1 MEVAMKRRHM
11 PYLLSLLMKHIASRE
26 AIRQIHAQL
35 IFNGIHSTGMS
46 MTIWNYLF
54 RHYSLGSSPKEAVLL
69 FKNFQ
74 LLHLPIISFDSYSY
88 SFLIKACTNLEQPT
102 LGTQVHGLTVKAG
115 FEHHIYV
122 QTALVNM
129 YSVCGYLVEAQQ
141 VFDEMPE
148 RNSVT
153 WNALITGLTK
163 WGQIGLAYSLFDRM
177 PSQNVVSW
185 TGIID
190 GYSRLNQH
198 KQALALF
205 RTMVV
210 DKAIKP
216 TEVTILAI
224 FPSIRNLGCL
234 ECCQLIHSYGE
245 KSGFNE
251 CDIRVTNS
259 LIDAYA
265 KCGCIESAVK
275 VFHGI
280 TCEKRNLVS
289 WTSIISGF
297 AMHGMGKHAAD
308 SFKRMEDEC
317 LMPNRVTF
325 LSILNACSHGGL
337 VEEGL
342 EFFRKMLN
350 ECQVVPDIKH
360 YGCLIDMLGREG
372 RLEEA
377 EMIALQIPT
386 EIANVV
392 IWRTLL
398 GACSFHGNI
407 QIAER
412 VMRKI
417 LEMERRYGG
426 DYVLLSNIYAGFCR
440 FVDAEGVR
448 RLMDESNASKV
459 PGLSHSLDHSL
470 GQVVIGVNYTPN
482 LQSCARFLHGK
493 YPKKIFW
500 L

>member
-1 MEVAMKRRHM
+1 MKRRRM

-26 AIRQIHAQL
+26 AIRKIHAQL
-35 IFNGIHSTGMS
+35 IFNGIHCTGMS

-54 RHYSLGSSPKEAVLL
+54 RHYSLGSSPEEAVLL
-69 FKNFQ
+69 FKYLQ
-74 LLHLPIISFDSYSY
+74 LLHLPIISFDNYSY
-88 SFLIKACTNLEQPT
+88 SFFIKACTNLEQPT
-102 LGTQVHGLTVKAG
+102 LGTQVYGLTVKAS
-115 FEHHIYV
+115 FDHHIYV

-129 YSVCGYLVEAQQ
+129 YSVFGCLVKAQQ

-153 WNALITGLTK
+153 WNAFITGLTK
-163 WGQIGLAYSLFDRM
+163 WGQIGLARSLFDQM

-185 TGIID
+185 TGIIN

-210 DKAIKP
+210 DKGIKP

-234 ECCQLIHSYGE
+234 ESCQLIHAYGE
-245 KSGFNE
+245 KCGFNE
-251 CDIRVTNS
+251 HDIRVTNS
-259 LIDAYA
+259 LIDVYA
-265 KCGCIESAVK
+265 MCGCIESAVK
-275 VFHGI
+275 VFDGI

-297 AMHGMGKHAAD
+297 AMHGMRKHVAD

-337 VEEGL
+337 GEEGL

-377 EMIALQIPT
+377 ETIALQIPT

-417 LEMERRYGG
+417 LEIERRYGG

-459 PGLSHSLDHSL
+459 PGLSH
-470 GQVVIGVNYTPN
+470 V
-482 LQSCARFLHGK
+482 
-493 YPKKIFW
+493 
-500 L
+500 

>member
-1 MEVAMKRRHM
+1 MVAFHCAEVAMKRRHM
-11 PYLLSLLMKHIASRE
+11 PYLLSLLMKHITSRE

-54 RHYSLGSSPKEAVLL
+54 RHYSLGSFPKEAVLL

-129 YSVCGYLVEAQQ
+129 YS
-141 VFDEMPE
+141 

-153 WNALITGLTK
+153 SNALITGLTK
-163 WGQIGLAYSLFDRM
+163 WGQIGLARSLFDRM

-185 TGIID
+185 TDIID
-190 GYSRLNQH
+190 GYSQLNQH
-198 KQALALF
+198 KQALPLF

-224 FPSIRNLGCL
+224 FPSTRNLRCL
-234 ECCQLIHSYGE
+234 ESCQLIHTYGE

-289 WTSIISGF
+289 WTSIISRF

-317 LMPNRVTF
+317 SMPNRVTF

-350 ECQVVPDIKH
+350 ECQVVPEIKN
-360 YGCLIDMLGREG
+360 YGCLIDM
-372 RLEEA
+372 
-377 EMIALQIPT
+377 
-386 EIANVV
+386 
-392 IWRTLL
+392 TLL

-448 RLMDESNASKV
+448 RLMDESNASK
-459 PGLSHSLDHSL
+459 SLDQSL

-500 L
+500 MVLKGIRTKKPMRWKMLNLTVTFNLAG

>member
-1 MEVAMKRRHM
+1 MKRRHM
-11 PYLLSLLMKHIASRE
+11 PYLLSLLMKHIASCE
-26 AIRQIHAQL
+26 AIRQIQAQL
-35 IFNGIHSTGMS
+35 IFNGIHSTRMS

-54 RHYSLGSSPKEAVLL
+54 RHCSLGSSPEEAVLL
-69 FKNFQ
+69 FKNLQ
-74 LLHLPIISFDSYSY
+74 LLHLPIIYFDSYSY
-88 SFLIKACTNLEQPT
+88 SILIKTCTNLEQPT

-115 FEHHIYV
+115 FEYHIYV

-129 YSVCGYLVEAQQ
+129 YSVCGCLVEAQQ

-163 WGQIGLAYSLFDRM
+163 WGQIGIARSLFDRM

-190 GYSRLNQH
+190 GFGLV
-198 KQALALF
+198 

-210 DKAIKP
+210 DKGVKP

-224 FPSIRNLGCL
+224 FPSIQNLGCL
-234 ECCQLIHSYGE
+234 ESCHLIHTYGE

-265 KCGCIESAVK
+265 KYGCIESAVK
-275 VFHGI
+275 VFDGI

-297 AMHGMGKHAAD
+297 RMHGMGKHVAD

-317 LMPNRVTF
+317 LMPNRVTI

-360 YGCLIDMLGREG
+360 YRCLIDMLGREG
-372 RLEEA
+372 RIEEA
-377 EMIALQIPT
+377 ETIAL
-386 EIANVV
+386 
-392 IWRTLL
+392 
-398 GACSFHGNI
+398 
-407 QIAER
+407 
-412 VMRKI
+412 
-417 LEMERRYGG
+417 
-426 DYVLLSNIYAGFCR
+426 
-440 FVDAEGVR
+440 
-448 RLMDESNASKV
+448 
-459 PGLSHSLDHSL
+459 
-470 GQVVIGVNYTPN
+470 
-482 LQSCARFLHGK
+482 
-493 YPKKIFW
+493 
-500 L
+500 

>member
-1 MEVAMKRRHM
+1 MKRRHM

-54 RHYSLGSSPKEAVLL
+54 RHYSLGSSPKEVVLL
-69 FKNFQ
+69 FKNLQ

-88 SFLIKACTNLEQPT
+88 SFLIKACTNLEQLT
-102 LGTQVHGLTVKAG
+102 LGTQVHGLTVKVG

-129 YSVCGYLVEAQQ
+129 YSVCGCLVEAQQ

-153 WNALITGLTK
+153 WNALVTGLTK
-163 WGQIGLAYSLFDRM
+163 WGQIGLARSLFDRM
-177 PSQNVVSW
+177 PSQNVISW

-198 KQALALF
+198 KQALVLF

-210 DKAIKP
+210 DKGIKP

-224 FPSIRNLGCL
+224 FLSIRNLGCH
-234 ECCQLIHSYGE
+234 ESCQLIHTYGE

-265 KCGCIESAVK
+265 KCGCIESAAK

-297 AMHGMGKHAAD
+297 AMHGMGKHAVD

-342 EFFRKMLN
+342 
-350 ECQVVPDIKH
+350 
-360 YGCLIDMLGREG
+360 
-372 RLEEA
+372 
-377 EMIALQIPT
+377 
-386 EIANVV
+386 
-392 IWRTLL
+392 
-398 GACSFHGNI
+398 
-407 QIAER
+407 
-412 VMRKI
+412 
-417 LEMERRYGG
+417 
-426 DYVLLSNIYAGFCR
+426 
-440 FVDAEGVR
+440 
-448 RLMDESNASKV
+448 
-459 PGLSHSLDHSL
+459 
-470 GQVVIGVNYTPN
+470 
-482 LQSCARFLHGK
+482 
-493 YPKKIFW
+493 
-500 L
+500 